1 MTLCTC
7 QQNNYMIV
15 LFDEINNAFP
25 ANKADLKSC
34 ITGHNK
40 VELKSAALQV
50 SVKLTLNNP

>member
-1 MTLCTC
+1 
-7 QQNNYMIV
+7 MIV